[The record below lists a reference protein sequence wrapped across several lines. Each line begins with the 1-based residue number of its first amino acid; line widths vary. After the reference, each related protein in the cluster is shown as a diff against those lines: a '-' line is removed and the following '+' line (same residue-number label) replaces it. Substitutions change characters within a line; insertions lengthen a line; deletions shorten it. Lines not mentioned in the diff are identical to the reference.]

1 MTTKQKNMLIKE
13 LQEERKELV
22 GKINRLRL
30 FLDNPHPKDEW
41 DEYAGMSNEEMYWV
55 MEEQFRGMIQYKAAL
70 SERIGL
76 LKNSYKGYEG
86 LSD

>member
-13 LQEERKELV
+13 LQEEREELV

-30 FLDNPHPKDEW
+30 FLDNPHPDTEL
-41 DEYAGMSNEEMYWV
+41 DEYAGTSDEEMRWV
-55 MEEQFRGMIQYKAAL
+55 MEEQFEGMMQYKAAL

-76 LKNSYKGYEG
+76 LKNSYKGHKG

>member
-13 LQEERKELV
+13 LQEEREDLV
-22 GKINRLRL
+22 GKINRLSA
-30 FLDNPHPKDEW
+30 FLDSPHPESEW
-41 DEYAGMSNEEMYWV
+41 KSYTGLSFEETYSV
-55 MEEQFRGMIQYKAAL
+55 MDNQLKAMESYKAFL

-76 LKNSYKGYEG
+76 LKNSYKGYKG

>member
-30 FLDNPHPKDEW
+30 FLDSPHPTDEV
-41 DEYAGMSNEEMYWV
+41 EEFTGIDSAEMHWV
-55 MEEQFRGMIQYKAAL
+55 LEAQFRAMIQYKAAL

-76 LKNSYKGYEG
+76 MKNSYKGYEEE
-86 LSD
+86 